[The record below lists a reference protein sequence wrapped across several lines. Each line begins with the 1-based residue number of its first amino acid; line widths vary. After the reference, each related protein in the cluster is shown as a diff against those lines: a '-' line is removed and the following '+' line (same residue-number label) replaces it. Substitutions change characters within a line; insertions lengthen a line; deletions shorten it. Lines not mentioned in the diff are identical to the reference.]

1 MKYLL
6 KIISVLTVKFL
17 QKRYKS
23 ISVKNRYNQSTQVLA
38 KLQLIQSIL
47 YFFKTQFNA
56 WGYFHPDCV
65 WSKQDEE
72 YFRKLFPQKDD
83 FEELD
88 IVVRHNP
95 EAVTYYHNEIYRLN
109 KGRTTLDTVKKLR
122 DN

>member
-1 MKYLL
+1 M
-6 KIISVLTVKFL
+6 
-17 QKRYKS
+17 
-23 ISVKNRYNQSTQVLA
+23 
-38 KLQLIQSIL
+38 L

-88 IVVRHNP
+88 IVVWHNP

-109 KGRTTLDTVKKLR
+109 QGRATRYSEEIKRQLIEWKR
-122 DN
+122 WN